1 MANEKSVTLL
11 IDELIG
17 LAEHAAVHEY
27 LIETNLVESESEKQA
42 MEKSINE
49 SHDRI
54 GDLRHILENN
64 KSFDVC
70 KDCYSVLTRDYCTC
84 DEQMITINSYN
95 KTAKI
100 PKGWLVKIIKDYGYR
115 GLDEFLDE
123 YDYDLG
129 QVIINQAIDDRIEI
143 TYEKRPEIKKE

>member
-49 SHDRI
+49 SHDKI

-84 DEQMITINSYN
+84 DEQMIPINTYN
-95 KTAKI
+95 KVVQI
-100 PKGWLVKIIKDYGYR
+100 PKGWLLKIIKRYDYQE
-115 GLDEFLDE
+115 LNEFLDE

-129 QVIINQAIDDRIEI
+129 ELIINQAIEDEIEI
-143 TYEKRPEIKKE
+143 TCEI